1 MSRTICLAPA
11 IWVCLLVSLVGLT
24 RGASA
29 QSDQCP
35 AFTTDQIDTAFE
47 AWSEFIGLVPNSTNV
62 ICYDDPIVPA
72 TRLEVDDS
80 REQDASL
87 LVFVQRDV
95 AGCSFRIM
103 GETMHCTKAGI
114 EKTWHALDGQVCRT
128 QILRSFAW
136 QRHCRDETL
145 LGRSQDKL

>member
-1 MSRTICLAPA
+1 MSRTTFLSPA

-24 RGASA
+24 TVASA

-47 AWSEFIGLVPNSTNV
+47 AWSEFIGLVPNNTKV

-103 GETMHCTKAGI
+103 GETMHCTKAGT
-114 EKTWHALDGQVCRT
+114 EKTWHDLDGQFCRT
-128 QILRSFAW
+128 EILRSIAW
-136 QRHCRDETL
+136 QQHCRDETL